1 MSETIYLATATKID
15 IDKYILNSF
24 SSDNQIIME
33 AIPMENSNYAF
44 TAEIPEKFKTSD
56 KLLNLVNKS
65 SPFVFSYNK
74 EKAEAFTKY
83 LIFSDSYYVYKVNT
97 SGSQITIDDTTN
109 KWIPKLIVDGKL
121 KAVEYK
127 NIIYYGDI
135 EATQEIIEL
144 YNKLKEEEEDM
155 PVNPGDNPVEPK
167 ENEVERYSEPTGLDS
182 LKSTVEYN
190 QENFG
195 YIKDDDGIIEHFS
208 YTNSEN
214 AEVFTWLKR
223 GSVGTNPKEA
233 QITPKNNEPVTPESP
248 TIDPVPPEIE
258 PTDPEIEQTDNV
270 M

>member
-1 MSETIYLATATKID
+1 MYLVTATKID
-15 IDKYILNSF
+15 NNKYLLNSF
-24 SSDNQIIME
+24 SSDNQTIVME
-33 AIPMENSNYAF
+33 AIPMENENHLF
-44 TAEIPEKFKTSD
+44 TAEIPEVFTTNPKT
-56 KLLNLVNKS
+56 LNLVNKVP
-65 SPFVFSYNK
+65 PFIFCYNK
-74 EKAEAFTKY
+74 AKSESNTKY
-83 LIFSDSYYVYKVNT
+83 LIFSDSFYVFKVNLLGT
-97 SGSQITIDDTTN
+97 QITIDDQTN
-109 KWIPKLIVDGKL
+109 KWIPKLIVDGRL

-135 EATQEIIEL
+135 EPTQDMIEL

-155 PVNPGDNPVEPK
+155 PVDPGDNPVEPI

-208 YTNSEN
+208 YTNSDS

-233 QITPKNNEPVTPESP
+233 QITPKNNEPANPESP

-258 PTDPEIEQTDNV
+258 PTNPEIEPTEP
-270 M
+270 